1 MLSYAMRGIECQMS
15 CARDGCSQV
24 TDGVLEDVEVGW
36 GAMSILLTSVSF
48 VYVGRAE
55 EVIVATSVF
64 GRKGLGWVARQSSK

>member
-24 TDGVLEDVEVGW
+24 TDGVLEDAEVGW

-64 GRKGLGWVARQSSK
+64 GRKGLGWVVRQSSK